1 MCRHPDSA
9 SSQSPV
15 LIREA
20 LLCPPG
26 LKVLPRDI
34 LLHDGKIAAVADA
47 NSLEAPSNAEILPAR
62 GKYLFP
68 SFIDAH
74 AHLRE
79 PGQEYKEDIAS
90 GLKAAAHGGFGTVFA
105 MGNTIPCNDAASVTR
120 FMLERA
126 QVAWPHGPRLCP
138 VGALTLGLAGTAL
151 SPMGELAQAGC
162 IAFSNDGK
170 PVADTEIFRRG
181 IEYAAQWDRIVIDH
195 CEDPFLAKNSH
206 MNEGRMSSRLGVKG
220 QPTVAEALH
229 VARDILLAEYL
240 DLPVHLA
247 HISCRQSVE
256 LLLFAKARGIK
267 VSAETC
273 PHYLF
278 LDETALDGYRAN
290 AKVNPPLRS
299 AEDAAAVRKALADG
313 LFDML
318 VTDHAPHAGH
328 EKEDTL
334 DAVPGGLIGLETALP
349 LTFALVRLGELDL
362 PAFLHLWHYGPAR
375 IFRLPAVTFTPGDA
389 ADVFLFDPDQEWR
402 VSRETLHS
410 KSLNTPFLG
419 WTMQGKVL
427 AHWMGG
433 YRIV

>member
-1 MCRHPDSA
+1 MQRNLEPA
-9 SSQSPV
+9 PL

-20 LLCPPG
+20 LLCPPEREP
-26 LKVLPRDI
+26 LPCDVLI
-34 LLHDGKIAAVADA
+34 QEGKIAAVSPA
-47 NSLEAPSNAEILPAR
+47 NSLDIPSDTKVMPAG
-62 GKYLFP
+62 GKHLFP

-79 PGQEYKEDIAS
+79 PGHEYKEDIAS

-105 MGNTIPCNDAASVTR
+105 MGNTSPCNDASSVTR

-126 QVAWPHGPRLCP
+126 RQAWPHGPRLCP
-138 VGALTLGLAGTAL
+138 VGALTLGLEGAAL
-151 SPMGELAQAGC
+151 SPMGELARAGC
-162 IAFSNDGK
+162 IAFSNDGR

-181 IEYAAQWDRIVIDH
+181 IEYAAQWGRIVIDH
-195 CEDPFLAKNSH
+195 CEDPFLAKGSM
-206 MNEGRMSSRLGVKG
+206 MNEGQMSGRLGVKG
-220 QPTVAEALH
+220 QPSVAEALH

-240 DLPVHLA
+240 DLPVHVA

-256 LLLFAKARGIK
+256 LLLFAKARGIR
-267 VSAETC
+267 VTAETC

-278 LDETALDGYRAN
+278 LDETALDGYRTA

-299 AEDAAAVRKALADG
+299 AGDAAAVRKALADG

-318 VTDHAPHAGH
+318 VTDHAPHAEH

-334 DAVPGGLIGLETALP
+334 DAAPNGFIGLETAVP
-349 LTFALVRLGELDL
+349 LTFSLVRRGELTL
-362 PAFLHLWHYGPAR
+362 PDFIRLWHHGPAR
-375 IFRLPAVTFTPGDA
+375 IFQLPAITFTPGDP
-389 ADVFLFDPDQEWR
+389 ADLFLFDPDQEWL

-419 WTMQGKVL
+419 RSLQGKVV

-433 YRIV
+433 RRIV

>member
-1 MCRHPDSA
+1 MYRHPEQA
-9 SSQSPV
+9 PSSL

-26 LKVLPRDI
+26 QEVRSCDT
-34 LLHDGKIAAVADA
+34 LLQDGKIAAVAS
-47 NSLEAPSNAEILPAR
+47 SLDAPSGTEILQAK

-90 GLKAAAHGGFGTVFA
+90 GLNAAVHGGFGTVFA
-105 MGNTIPCNDAASVTR
+105 MGNTNPCNDASAVTR
-120 FMLERA
+120 FMLERTRT
-126 QVAWPHGPRLCP
+126 AWPHGPRLYP
-138 VGALTLGLAGTAL
+138 VGALTLGLEGTAL

-162 IAFSNDGK
+162 IAFSNDGR

-181 IEYAAQWDRIVIDH
+181 MEYAAQWNRIVIDH
-195 CEDPFLAKNSH
+195 CEDPFLAKDSH

-256 LLLFAKARGIK
+256 LLRFARERGVK
-267 VSAETC
+267 VTAETC
-273 PHYLF
+273 PHYL
-278 LDETALDGYRAN
+278 LLEETALDGYATA

-299 AEDAAAVRKALADG
+299 AEDTAAVRKALTEG
-313 LFDML
+313 IFDIL
-318 VTDHAPHAGH
+318 VTDHAPHAAH
-328 EKEDTL
+328 EKENTL
-334 DAVPGGLIGLETALP
+334 DAAPNGIIGLETAVP
-349 LTFALVRLGELDL
+349 LTFALVRRGELTL
-362 PAFLHLWHYGPAR
+362 PAFTRLWHYGPAA
-375 IFRLPAVTFTPGDA
+375 IFHLPAITFTPGDA
-389 ADVFLFDPDQEWR
+389 ADLFLFDPDREWR

-419 WTMQGKVL
+419 QILRGQVV
-427 AHWMGG
+427 AHWIGG
-433 YRIV
+433 YRLV